1 MAKLAELPH
10 GISSHA
16 AVRIKEAIY
25 VIGGNKDMNI
35 VTKSCLAFNY
45 TSKEMRKIADLN
57 YPSASHTAISWRDK
71 YIYKFGGVGIS
82 FE

>member
-1 MAKLAELPH
+1 MARLAELPY

-16 AVRIKEAIY
+16 AVRIKEEIY

-45 TSKEMRKIADLN
+45 LSKEIRKIADLN
-57 YPSASHTAISWRDK
+57 YSCASHTAISWKDK

-82 FE
+82 FD